1 MGYGKEKMVSKKP
14 KMAKGGMVKAKCGA
28 SNPPAQKQKK
38 TKS

>member
-1 MGYGKEKMVSKKP
+1 MGYGKEKM

-38 TKS
+38 AKK